1 MKTINQRTKKL
12 AGKVK
17 HIVKE
22 NEGLIVGLSN
32 EENIRLS
39 DYIKNKFDV
48 TQGFLIDYVVD
59 LYGTPIKTKA
69 KCKEP
74 DKFDK
79 HIGMDIVDLK
89 IMYKFHL
96 QAYNKLKSAKRYFRK
111 LINRISD
118 KINEEEK
125 IIVEIENKLNK
136 YSEGESSVT

>member
-39 DYIKNKFDV
+39 DYIKNKFDI

-89 IMYKFHL
+89 IMLKFHK
-96 QAYNKLKSAKRYFRK
+96 QACNK
-111 LINRISD
+111 LINARKYFMKLNDRIYD
-118 KINEEEK
+118 KIMEEAK
-125 IIVEIENKLNK
+125 VIYEIENKLNK
-136 YSEGESSVT
+136 YSKGDSNNG